1 MNLKD
6 IMIDKLIYIEEKVFT
21 KQDVFTFLTE
31 KIARLKGVNEDLLLN
46 AVNKRENKLT
56 TAIGLNV
63 AIPHARIKNW
73 GKTTMACLK
82 TKEVKN
88 YESMDFKPVKLV
100 FLFISDSNKPGEH
113 VNVMSKLSYILA
125 EDDNIDKLLNTKSS
139 EELFNSIIEISNA
152 M

>member
-125 EDDNIDKLLNTKSS
+125 EDDNINKLLNTKSS

>member
-21 KQDVFTFLTE
+21 KKDVFTFLTE

-88 YESMDFKPVKLV
+88 YESMDSKPVKLV